1 MIAMTASMPP
11 ATPHPPGKT
20 ARIEPRTAGFTLIEV
35 MVVLTIIAVLAGM
48 VALRLGNRGREVQ
61 HERELRRLQ
70 QAIVLAAEE
79 AIIQG
84 RPYGLAVSAR
94 DYRFCRREQ
103 GSWKPIETDR
113 GLKPHDLPENLL
125 LQIDSEL
132 PQSSSARRDGEA
144 EGSCPMIRL
153 FPSGEAEPLQLTLRD
168 VTGERQATLAL
179 AATGK
184 VVQLADRPEE
194 SEK

>member
-1 MIAMTASMPP
+1 MTAGMPP
-11 ATPHPPGKT
+11 ARLRLPAKT
-20 ARIEPRTAGFTLIEV
+20 ARASPRASGFTLIEV

-48 VALRLGNRGREVQ
+48 VALRLGDRGREVQ

-70 QAIVLAAEE
+70 QAITLAAEE

-103 GSWKPIETDR
+103 GSWKAIDTDR
-113 GLKPHDLPENLL
+113 GLKAHDLPENLL

-132 PQSSSARRDGEA
+132 PQSSSTRGDGEA

-168 VTGERQATLAL
+168 TTGERQATLAL

-184 VVQLADRPEE
+184 VVRLADRPEE

>member
-1 MIAMTASMPP
+1 MTASMPP
-11 ATPHPPGKT
+11 ATSRLARKPARARPHSS
-20 ARIEPRTAGFTLIEV
+20 GFTLIEV

-70 QAIVLAAEE
+70 QAITLAVEE

-84 RPYGLAVSAR
+84 RPYGLAISAR

-113 GLKPHDLPENLL
+113 GLRPHDLPENLL

-132 PQSSSARRDGEA
+132 PQSSS
-144 EGSCPMIRL
+144 EGSESDTEESCPMIRL
-153 FPSGEAEPLQLTLRD
+153 FPSGEAEPLQLTLKD
-168 VTGERQATLAL
+168 TSGERQATLAL
-179 AATGK
+179 AVTGK
-184 VVQLADRPEE
+184 VARLADRRAE
-194 SEK
+194 SGK

>member
-1 MIAMTASMPP
+1 MTASMLP
-11 ATPHPPGKT
+11 ATPRL
-20 ARIEPRTAGFTLIEV
+20 AREPVRTGPRSSGFTLIEV

-70 QAIVLAAEE
+70 QAITLAVEE

-103 GSWKPIETDR
+103 GSWKSIETDR
-113 GLKPHDLPENLL
+113 GLGPHDLPENML

-132 PQSSSARRDGEA
+132 PQSSSAGDDGDPGE
-144 EGSCPMIRL
+144 SCPMIRM
-153 FPSGEAEPLQLTLRD
+153 FPSGEAEPLQLTLQD
-168 VTGERQATLAL
+168 TTGERKATLAL
-179 AATGK
+179 AVTGK
-184 VVQLADRPEE
+184 VMQLADRPEA
-194 SEK
+194 SGK

>member
-1 MIAMTASMPP
+1 MTASMPP
-11 ATPHPPGKT
+11 ATPRPPGKT
-20 ARIEPRTAGFTLIEV
+20 ARGDKRFTGFTLIEV

-48 VALRLGNRGREVQ
+48 VALRLGDRGREVQ

-70 QAIVLAAEE
+70 QAITLAAEE

-84 RPYGLAVSAR
+84 RPYGMAVSAR
-94 DYRFCRREQ
+94 DYRFCRREH
-103 GSWKPIETDR
+103 GSWKPIEADR
-113 GLKPHDLPENLL
+113 GLSPHDLPENLQ

-132 PQSSSARRDGEA
+132 PQSSSASGAGDA

-168 VTGERQATLAL
+168 TTGERQVTLAL
-179 AATGK
+179 AVTGK
-184 VVQLADRPEE
+184 VVQLADRAKE
-194 SEK
+194 SGQ

>member
-1 MIAMTASMPP
+1 MKASLPP
-11 ATPHPPGKT
+11 ATPRPPGAT
-20 ARIEPRTAGFTLIEV
+20 ARADQRFSGFTLIEV

-48 VALRLGNRGREVQ
+48 VALRLGDRGREVR
-61 HERELRRLQ
+61 HEREFRRLQ
-70 QAIVLAAEE
+70 QAIMLAAEE

-113 GLKPHDLPENLL
+113 GLSPHDLPENLL

-132 PQSSSARRDGEA
+132 PRSSSAAGAGDA

-168 VTGERQATLAL
+168 TTGERQVTLAL
-179 AATGK
+179 AVTGK
-184 VVQLADRPEE
+184 VAQLADRAEE
-194 SEK
+194 SRQ

>member
-11 ATPHPPGKT
+11 ATPRPHGET
-20 ARIEPRTAGFTLIEV
+20 ARADPRSSGFTLIEV

-70 QAIVLAAEE
+70 QAITLAAEE

-84 RPYGLAVSAR
+84 RPYGLAISAR

-113 GLKPHDLPENLL
+113 GLGPHELPENLL
-125 LQIDSEL
+125 LQIDSQL
-132 PQSSSARRDGEA
+132 PQSSSPGSDSDT

-168 VTGERQATLAL
+168 TSGERQATLAL
-179 AATGK
+179 AVTGK
-184 VVQLADRPEE
+184 VAQLADRPEE
-194 SEK
+194 SAK

>member
-1 MIAMTASMPP
+1 MTPRSPGNTVRTRPRAS
-11 ATPHPPGKT
+11 
-20 ARIEPRTAGFTLIEV
+20 GFTLIEV

-48 VALRLGNRGREVQ
+48 VALRFGNRGREVQ

-70 QAIVLAAEE
+70 QAITLAAEE
-79 AIIQG
+79 AIVQG
-84 RPYGLAVSAR
+84 RPYGLAISAR
-94 DYRFCRREQ
+94 EYRFCRREQ

-113 GLKPHDLPENLL
+113 GLNPHDLPENLL

-132 PQSSSARRDGEA
+132 PQSSSARGDGEA

-168 VTGERQATLAL
+168 TAGERQATLAL

-194 SEK
+194 SGK